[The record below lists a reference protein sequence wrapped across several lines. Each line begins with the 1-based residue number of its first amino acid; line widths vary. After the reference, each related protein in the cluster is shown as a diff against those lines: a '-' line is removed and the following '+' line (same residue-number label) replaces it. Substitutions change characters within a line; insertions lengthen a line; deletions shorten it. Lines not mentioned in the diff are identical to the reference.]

1 MVGVPLAVAVALT
14 RYRLYEIDWI
24 VDRTLYYVTLTALLA
39 AVWVGVAVLL
49 GVVIGEDAWVA
60 AVATAVA
67 ALLAGPAR
75 RRLQDAVDRRFAR
88 ARYDAVRRVRAF
100 EDAIRDGTASPDG
113 IEDVVRLAI
122 GDPRAT
128 LLLRLP
134 PPDGLVDV
142 HGTPVESPPDDLV
155 ASPVEREGDELAVL
169 FHDPSVDRHPQLL
182 RDVLAA
188 ATLSI
193 ELARL
198 QMELQRQLA
207 EVEVSRERI
216 VRAGYAER
224 KRLERDLHD
233 GAQQRLVGL
242 GIRLRRIQRSL
253 PAGGLALEPA
263 LDEAV
268 GDVQRAIDD
277 LRTIARGLRPAGL
290 DDGLAVALAE
300 LARSVPVRME
310 VDATAERLPGDVE
323 AAAYYVACEA
333 VTNAVKHASP
343 STIRVDARRDDGVVR
358 LVIADDG
365 VGGARP
371 TAGHGLAG
379 LADRVG
385 AHGGELHVE
394 SPPGAGTRV
403 EVVIP
408 CGD

>member
-1 MVGVPLAVAVALT
+1 M
-14 RYRLYEIDWI
+14 
-24 VDRTLYYVTLTALLA
+24 
-39 AVWVGVAVLL
+39 
-49 GVVIGEDAWVA
+49 
-60 AVATAVA
+60 A

-113 IEDVVRLAI
+113 IEGVVRLAI
-122 GDPRAT
+122 DDPRAT

-142 HGTPVESPPDDLV
+142 RGAPVESPPDGLV
-155 ASPVEREGDELAVL
+155 ASPVEREGDEFAVL

-198 QMELQRQLA
+198 QMELQRELA

-233 GAQQRLVGL
+233 GASGGSSVWASACAASSARAG
-242 GIRLRRIQRSL
+242 RR
-253 PAGGLALEPA
+253 AGPEPA

-300 LARSVPVRME
+300 LRARCRCGWRSTRPRSACP
-310 VDATAERLPGDVE
+310 ATSRPPP
-323 AAAYYVACEA
+323 
-333 VTNAVKHASP
+333 TTS
-343 STIRVDARRDDGVVR
+343 R
-358 LVIADDG
+358 
-365 VGGARP
+365 ARP
-371 TAGHGLAG
+371 
-379 LADRVG
+379 
-385 AHGGELHVE
+385 
-394 SPPGAGTRV
+394 
-403 EVVIP
+403 
-408 CGD
+408 